1 MFTLTFTLCQIA
13 HVHVHGDMVANPFWK
28 IQAPDASRA
37 SSESLSFHRNLLCN
51 AMFFFGSAFMNRQ
64 LDDQA
69 VLGVLQ
75 KGRLHQSPGHIFPKD
90 GESISVCAFA
100 WPCMLSFVSTFQN
113 FTMMV
118 GTPKS
123 RTDSCHHD
131 GGLVGWPQEHG
142 NQKRFKFTCCNCSL
156 KIFLLVI
163 PSTTRS

>member
-1 MFTLTFTLCQIA
+1 MYMVIWWPTPSGRFKHRMHPGPHQRAFLFTGTCFVMRC
-13 HVHVHGDMVANPFWK
+13 
-28 IQAPDASRA
+28 
-37 SSESLSFHRNLLCN
+37 
-51 AMFFFGSAFMNRQ
+51 FFVGSAFMNRQ